1 MFDKTCWTFPL
12 MSESIKC
19 SIVSWCSDSRKILK
33 IFFSFLGR
41 VLCCSFSVL
50 CWRGGGLLLCG
61 QARGCGPHQGALG
74 RQQLR
79 FVLFLA
85 GVSHCGYTMSNTFP
99 PGGGGCTWL
108 MTFGRKKYSEGGRGK
123 EENKKKKNETRWS
136 ENMQVKVW
144 NLRKGME
151 NKGKD

>member
-1 MFDKTCWTFPL
+1 
-12 MSESIKC
+12 
-19 SIVSWCSDSRKILK
+19 
-33 IFFSFLGR
+33 
-41 VLCCSFSVL
+41 
-50 CWRGGGLLLCG
+50 
-61 QARGCGPHQGALG
+61 
-74 RQQLR
+74 
-79 FVLFLA
+79 
-85 GVSHCGYTMSNTFP
+85 
-99 PGGGGCTWL
+99 